1 MSNADIKLC
10 FRVIDLEVV
19 KYKGF
24 KDDGKFYLAEQVLQS
39 KRGMQRMLAA
49 LLNVPVERLE
59 EIRKNKLK
67 KILDIPK
74 ET

>member
-10 FRVIDLEVV
+10 FRLIDLEVV

-59 EIRKNKLK
+59 EIRK
-67 KILDIPK
+67 IS
-74 ET
+74 

>member
-59 EIRKNKLK
+59 EIRK
-67 KILDIPK
+67 II
-74 ET
+74 

>member
-59 EIRKNKLK
+59 EIRK
-67 KILDIPK
+67 IS
-74 ET
+74 

>member
-59 EIRKNKLK
+59 ENRKKS
-67 KILDIPK
+67 
-74 ET
+74 

>member
-24 KDDGKFYLAEQVLQS
+24 KDEGKFYLAEQVLQS

-59 EIRKNKLK
+59 EIRK
-67 KILDIPK
+67 IS
-74 ET
+74 

>member
-1 MSNADIKLC
+1 MSNADINLC
-10 FRVIDLEVV
+10 FRLIDLEVV

-59 EIRKNKLK
+59 EIRK
-67 KILDIPK
+67 IS
-74 ET
+74 